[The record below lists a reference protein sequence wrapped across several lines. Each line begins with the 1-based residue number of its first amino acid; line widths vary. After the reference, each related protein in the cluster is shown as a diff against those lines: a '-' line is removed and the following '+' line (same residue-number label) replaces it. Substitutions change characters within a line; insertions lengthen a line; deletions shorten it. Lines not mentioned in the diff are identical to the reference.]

1 MRTNQKLS
9 VSALM
14 LALGMVLPFFTGQI
28 AVIGNMLLP
37 MHIPVFLCGLLCG
50 WRYGLFIGFSLPLLR
65 GMVFGM
71 PIVYPTGLAM
81 AFELATYGI
90 VVGYLYERSH
100 KQGIRAL
107 YCALLSAMVIGRVV
121 WGCIEVMLLG
131 VGGKLF
137 TWEMFIANAFVQ
149 AIPGILLQLV
159 LIPCVMLLLDHTGLI
174 CFHGRE
180 KEQIGI
186 CD

>member
-1 MRTNQKLS
+1 M
-9 VSALM
+9 
-14 LALGMVLPFFTGQI
+14 FC
-28 AVIGNMLLP
+28 LLYTS
-37 MHIPVFLCGLLCG
+37 LLCG

-107 YCALLSAMVIGRVV
+107 YCALLPAMVIGRVV
-121 WGCIEVMLLG
+121 WGLS
-131 VGGKLF
+131 
-137 TWEMFIANAFVQ
+137 
-149 AIPGILLQLV
+149 
-159 LIPCVMLLLDHTGLI
+159 LIHIFFDLYLKKTTSYIV
-174 CFHGRE
+174 
-180 KEQIGI
+180 
-186 CD
+186 

>member
-50 WRYGLFIGFSLPLLR
+50 WKFGLFIGFSLPLLR

-71 PIVYPTGLAM
+71 PIIYPTGLAM
-81 AFELATYGI
+81 AFELAAYGM
-90 VVGYLYERSH
+90 VVGYLYERNH

-107 YCALLSAMVIGRVV
+107 YCALLSAMVRGNAAWCWRKAIYMGNVYSQCFCT
-121 WGCIEVMLLG
+121 GDTGNFIT
-131 VGGKLF
+131 VGTDTLRYAV
-137 TWEMFIANAFVQ
+137 T
-149 AIPGILLQLV
+149 
-159 LIPCVMLLLDHTGLI
+159 
-174 CFHGRE
+174 
-180 KEQIGI
+180 
-186 CD
+186 

>member
-1 MRTNQKLS
+1 
-9 VSALM
+9 
-14 LALGMVLPFFTGQI
+14 
-28 AVIGNMLLP
+28 

-137 TWEMFIANAFVQ
+137 TWELFIASAFVQ

-159 LIPCVMLLLDHTGLI
+159 PVSYTHLDVYKRQGIYRRQTDRAPTGSKESFLAYGI
-174 CFHGRE
+174 FLWTAYCFF
-180 KEQIGI
+180 
-186 CD
+186 DLF

>member
-1 MRTNQKLS
+1 MKTNQKLS

-71 PIVYPTGLAM
+71 PISISNRTCH
-81 AFELATYGI
+81 GI
-90 VVGYLYERSH
+90 
-100 KQGIRAL
+100 
-107 YCALLSAMVIGRVV
+107 
-121 WGCIEVMLLG
+121 
-131 VGGKLF
+131 
-137 TWEMFIANAFVQ
+137 
-149 AIPGILLQLV
+149 
-159 LIPCVMLLLDHTGLI
+159 
-174 CFHGRE
+174 
-180 KEQIGI
+180 
-186 CD
+186 

>member
-14 LALGMVLPFFTGQI
+14 LALEMVLPFFTGQI

-50 WRYGLFIGFSLPLLR
+50 WKFGLFIGFSLPLLR

-71 PIVYPTGLAM
+71 PIIYPTGLAM
-81 AFELATYGI
+81 AFELAAYGM
-90 VVGYLYERSH
+90 VVGYLYERNH

-137 TWEMFIANAFVQ
+137 TWEMFIASAFVQ

-174 CFHGRE
+174 CFYGRE